1 MDRLDKRADHSPLSP
16 EPRRRTSAPVTAD
29 LFDRRLRALR
39 RDRAA
44 RIGPELP
51 CDRAFGECLD
61 RLRDIARPARRCLLI
76 VPVSRLAAIALR
88 SRRGSGRGTRA
99 HCSPLP
105 LAVQRW
111 RKIGSTSGRSD
122 DLAVAIGTL
131 DSVNDLPLALKLIHR
146 ALRPGSP
153 LIGASGG
160 NSLPALRASLIEAGR
175 AEGRVV
181 ARTHPRIE
189 GPTVAALLSAAG
201 YSATVVDID
210 RVTLRYSDLATLI
223 RDLRAMGASSML
235 ADHSRGLTR
244 REFQNASNSRG
255 LGTGGR
261 TEERIEIIH
270 FLGWRE

>member
-1 MDRLDKRADHSPLSP
+1 MILPAGP
-16 EPRRRTSAPVTAD
+16 
-29 LFDRRLRALR
+29 AL
-39 RDRAA
+39 
-44 RIGPELP
+44 
-51 CDRAFGECLD
+51 
-61 RLRDIARPARRCLLI
+61 LLI
-76 VPVSRLAAIALR
+76 GCPRVAAIARR
-88 SRRGSGRGTRA
+88 SRRGSGRSGPG
-99 HCSPLP
+99 PLF
-105 LAVQRW
+105 AAAAG
-111 RKIGSTSGRSD
+111 GSTVEEDRFDFGEERY

-153 LIGASGG
+153 LIGAFAGG

-244 REFQNASNSRG
+244 REFQNASTVFEG

>member
-1 MDRLDKRADHSPLSP
+1 MDPGPLFAAAAGGSTV
-16 EPRRRTSAPVTAD
+16 EEDR
-29 LFDRRLRALR
+29 FD
-39 RDRAA
+39 
-44 RIGPELP
+44 
-51 CDRAFGECLD
+51 FGEE
-61 RLRDIARPARRCLLI
+61 RY
-76 VPVSRLAAIALR
+76 
-88 SRRGSGRGTRA
+88 
-99 HCSPLP
+99 
-105 LAVQRW
+105 
-111 RKIGSTSGRSD
+111 

-153 LIGASGG
+153 LIGAIAGG

-175 AEGRVV
+175 AEGRAV

-223 RDLRAMGASSML
+223 RDLRAMGANSML

-244 REFQNASNSRG
+244 REFQNASTVFEG